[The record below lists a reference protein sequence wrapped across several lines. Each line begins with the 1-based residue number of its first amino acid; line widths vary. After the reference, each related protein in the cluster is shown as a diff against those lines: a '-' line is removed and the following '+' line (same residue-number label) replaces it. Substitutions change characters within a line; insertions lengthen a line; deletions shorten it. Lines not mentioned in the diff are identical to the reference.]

1 MKKTLLALA
10 ITGLICSTTGCASGP
25 LNQWFRGAPCNTC
38 NPPIGASGNLN
49 LAPPCD
55 SGCGSSRNGFFGGFF
70 DWLRPQSTQAPAS
83 LPGGVFP
90 GDPGVQYY
98 GDPGI
103 PALEI
108 NPGTIGPLGS
118 VGSVGPLGSVG
129 SVGPI
134 GSIGSAGAVGQG
146 VIPQGGIVDQ
156 GLVAPGSFL
165 PSQAEIQ
172 PQIAPL
178 TPTSDELYGSGI
190 RSGIPPS
197 VGPEISGF

>member
-1 MKKTLLALA
+1 MFVEPRSVVKPKFNCLHNHNGLQHKAACLPSQFATVCVALNKEEKMKKTLLALA

-118 VGSVGPLGSVG
+118 VGSCLLYTSPSPRDATLSRMP
-129 SVGPI
+129 S
-134 GSIGSAGAVGQG
+134 SA
-146 VIPQGGIVDQ
+146 
-156 GLVAPGSFL
+156 
-165 PSQAEIQ
+165 
-172 PQIAPL
+172 
-178 TPTSDELYGSGI
+178 
-190 RSGIPPS
+190 
-197 VGPEISGF
+197 